1 MAFAQAF
8 LSRARVELRS
18 DTYGKVLGLIQQ
30 FDQENDE
37 SPVLVSLIRFLKENE
52 RYCSLSRMM
61 MKICVFL
68 LFDMQSVMFCIH
80 N

>member
-8 LSRARVELRS
+8 LSRARVELRA

-37 SPVLVSLIRFLKENE
+37 SPVLVSLIIWF
-52 RYCSLSRMM
+52 
-61 MKICVFL
+61 
-68 LFDMQSVMFCIH
+68 
-80 N
+80 